1 MHQIAFK
8 LGSRPI
14 YWYGIMVATAF
25 LLSMIHWTVLERRE
39 NRPKGFASDMAM
51 WVMIGGI
58 LGARIVYILGN
69 LPYFIDAPLKMIRID
84 EGGLVFYGGLMGCV
98 AVVII
103 MAKRQK
109 EPLWSMADFTVA
121 PLAMGHAI
129 GRVGCFLN
137 GCCYGIETKCPLG
150 IEMQGAV
157 RQPVQL
163 YSVFLNILLYLFL
176 WRIYSH
182 KKRDGAVLMAYCLC
196 YPPIRFLLE
205 FLRGDPRLRFLHL
218 TSAQIMSIFIFLCG
232 IALWKFLPEKLFRK
246 QQTS

>member
-1 MHQIAFK
+1 
-8 LGSRPI
+8 
-14 YWYGIMVATAF
+14 
-25 LLSMIHWTVLERRE
+25 
-39 NRPKGFASDMAM
+39 
-51 WVMIGGI
+51 
-58 LGARIVYILGN
+58 
-69 LPYFIDAPLKMIRID
+69 
-84 EGGLVFYGGLMGCV
+84 
-98 AVVII
+98 
-103 MAKRQK
+103 
-109 EPLWSMADFTVA
+109 
-121 PLAMGHAI
+121 
-129 GRVGCFLN
+129 
-137 GCCYGIETKCPLG
+137 
-150 IEMQGAV
+150 MQGAV